1 MGNKNE
7 IGRVKDRE
15 NLEASRI
22 KGMTND
28 MEKNNDSEDKNKIL
42 SSKMSKFGKGF
53 KIPDDKTDKQHKK
66 EETKK

>member
-28 MEKNNDSEDKNKIL
+28 MEKIMIVKIR
-42 SSKMSKFGKGF
+42 
-53 KIPDDKTDKQHKK
+53 
-66 EETKK
+66 TKLYHQR

>member
-28 MEKNNDSEDKNKIL
+28 MEKNNDSEDKNKII

-53 KIPDDKTDKQHKK
+53 KIPDDKTDKQLKK
-66 EETKK
+66 EETEK

>member
-28 MEKNNDSEDKNKIL
+28 MEKNNDSEDKNKII

>member
-28 MEKNNDSEDKNKIL
+28 MEKNNDSKDKNKII

>member
-28 MEKNNDSEDKNKIL
+28 MEKNNDSKDKNKII

-53 KIPDDKTDKQHKK
+53 KIPDDKTDKQLKK
-66 EETKK
+66 EETEK